1 MPAAHT
7 EATAARRGKPVPIR
21 PDWVSKTL
29 AGLLLGLSLA
39 LICSGLL
46 ASALTGMPLPVSG
59 QLLMWLV
66 PPVWLGVLS
75 GVYFFSSGLR
85 AWLWLGGVNVLA
97 LGIWWLVR
105 PGSLA

>member
-1 MPAAHT
+1 MLTAPA
-7 EATAARRGKPVPIR
+7 ELDTAQRRKPAPIR

-46 ASALTGMPLPVSG
+46 ATLLTGMPLPVSG

-66 PPVWLGVLS
+66 PPIWLGVWS
-75 GVYFFSSGLR
+75 GVYFFASGWR
-85 AWLWLGGVNVLA
+85 AWVWLSGVNLLA
-97 LGIWWLVR
+97 LGIWWLVK
-105 PGSLA
+105 PGSMV